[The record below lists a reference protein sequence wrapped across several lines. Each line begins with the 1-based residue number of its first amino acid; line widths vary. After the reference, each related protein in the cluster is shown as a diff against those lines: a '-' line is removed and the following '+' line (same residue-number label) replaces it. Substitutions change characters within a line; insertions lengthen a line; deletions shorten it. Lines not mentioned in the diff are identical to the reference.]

1 MGVAAGGIVTVYK
14 TPELTID
21 SPEGFIAGKTIT
33 LKSNLLQFGIEYKMC
48 IGTGSKNYNLGC
60 HSVPI
65 PFSFPM
71 EANYDFYVAIK
82 AIKNGVDVGF
92 SNEVR
97 VKGEKPI
104 DPLLSTHWNQLAKA
118 IDLDQDGKLT
128 ETVYLPGCTAVAI
141 GQLINYYHTNGY
153 ERNWL
158 DFMLSGVHVYP
169 KAQVCNREKWN
180 LRETCEMK
188 SFDLTIPEPGYK
200 LLPTYAKQ
208 NDNDVDD
215 FLFQVALGLDSEFK
229 KCGLLFGMAFG
240 CATGSGGD
248 IDYSNSKE
256 ELLQKYGMYTGEN
269 VLDSIMTLLKDRFR
283 FSLQQ
288 PILAPWDE
296 TINESDFKKSIYF
309 IISELNNSRPI
320 LFYLNADKSAH
331 LTIIDGYRIGA
342 DGRPEFH
349 INFGWGENDCNTK
362 LWRSPFEKPLKAYK
376 TDSCNDS
383 GIRYSWKN
391 AALLPAS
398 PMR

>member
-33 LKSNLLQFGIEYKMC
+33 LKSNLLQLGIEYKMC

-296 TINESDFKKSIYF
+296 TINESDFKKS
-309 IISELNNSRPI
+309 
-320 LFYLNADKSAH
+320 
-331 LTIIDGYRIGA
+331 
-342 DGRPEFH
+342 
-349 INFGWGENDCNTK
+349 
-362 LWRSPFEKPLKAYK
+362 
-376 TDSCNDS
+376 
-383 GIRYSWKN
+383 
-391 AALLPAS
+391 
-398 PMR
+398 